1 MCPRTSNKSWI
12 GAEPDHTVSNRMR
25 SFFNF
30 SKSFLTLPLVC
41 NIVTLFWTDVQK
53 LVFKMKNW
61 NWSLDLV
68 GKRQNQFVVVGV
80 WIVLPVF
87 VLNFI
92 SAFLHFVLYSFTYEK
107 LVISKKVMARNEVK
121 RLGNGSDP
129 LSVPVRLEY
138 WFKSLQEGQLWPRKS
153 NRLTTVL
160 LGWPRVAQWLHG

>member
-1 MCPRTSNKSWI
+1 M
-12 GAEPDHTVSNRMR
+12 
-25 SFFNF
+25 
-30 SKSFLTLPLVC
+30 
-41 NIVTLFWTDVQK
+41 
-53 LVFKMKNW
+53 
-61 NWSLDLV
+61 

-138 WFKSLQEGQLWPRKS
+138 
-153 NRLTTVL
+153 
-160 LGWPRVAQWLHG
+160 